1 MKMRQVNALEVAA
14 TSKFNKFHLMVY
26 LWCFFAITFDGYD
39 IALYGV
45 SLPLLMKEWNLTVV
59 QAGAIGS
66 YSLIGMII
74 GALVFAPLA
83 DKIGRKKVLIICM
96 TIFSIFTFL
105 GGVIDSPI
113 AFTIMRFIAALGI
126 GGLPANAIS
135 LMTEYSP
142 KANRTI
148 IVATMYCGYS
158 IGGIL
163 VSLLGIY
170 AVPEVGWRILYWVGG
185 FPLLVLPFLLKQ
197 FPESL
202 SFYILKRQTK
212 KLSSILNRIN
222 PLGDYTEEDDYC
234 FEEIQNESKGFP
246 VKKLFEKQRAIS
258 TFAFWI
264 AVFSCLLMVY
274 GLNTWLPKIMQQS
287 GYGLSSGLVFNI
299 VLCIGQVAGS
309 LIGGF
314 LAGKLGHRKVLV
326 SMYILGAVCF
336 VILGAT
342 SNLFMLYV
350 LVAMGGAC
358 TVGTQNLANPYIS
371 EYYPKE
377 ARATGIGWALGVG
390 RIGAVVAPT
399 LIALILAV
407 GLAPQKTFMVFA
419 VPSIIGALALLCV
432 QERFGSF
439 DNVGN
444 SSHLKQ
450 LPSRVS
456 ETNNI
461 TL

>member
-1 MKMRQVNALEVAA
+1 
-14 TSKFNKFHLMVY
+14 MVY
-26 LWCFFAITFDGYD
+26 LWCFFAIAFDGYD

-83 DKIGRKKVLIICM
+83 DKIGRKKVLVICM
-96 TIFSIFTFL
+96 AIFSIFTFL
-105 GGVIDSPI
+105 GGVIDSPT

-142 KANRTI
+142 KANRAV

-170 AVPEVGWRILYWVGG
+170 AVPEAGWRILYWVGG

-202 SFYILKRQTK
+202 SFYILKKQTK
-212 KLSSILNRIN
+212 RLSSILNRIN
-222 PLGDYTEEDDYC
+222 PPGNYTEEDDYC

-258 TFAFWI
+258 TFAFWV

-287 GYGLSSGLVFNI
+287 GYGFSSGLIFNI
-299 VLCIGQVAGS
+299 VLCIGQIAGS

-314 LAGKLGHRKVLV
+314 LSGKLGHRK
-326 SMYILGAVCF
+326 Y
-336 VILGAT
+336 
-342 SNLFMLYV
+342 
-350 LVAMGGAC
+350 
-358 TVGTQNLANPYIS
+358 
-371 EYYPKE
+371 
-377 ARATGIGWALGVG
+377 
-390 RIGAVVAPT
+390 
-399 LIALILAV
+399 
-407 GLAPQKTFMVFA
+407 
-419 VPSIIGALALLCV
+419 
-432 QERFGSF
+432 
-439 DNVGN
+439 
-444 SSHLKQ
+444 
-450 LPSRVS
+450 
-456 ETNNI
+456 
-461 TL
+461 

>member
-1 MKMRQVNALEVAA
+1 MRQVNTLEAVAA
-14 TSKFNKFHLMVY
+14 SKFNKFHLMIY
-26 LWCFFAITFDGYD
+26 LWCFFAIAFDGYD

-83 DKIGRKKVLIICM
+83 DKIGRKKVLVICM
-96 TIFSIFTFL
+96 AIFSIFTFL
-105 GGVIDSPI
+105 GGVIDSPT

-142 KANRTI
+142 KANRAV

-170 AVPEVGWRILYWVGG
+170 AVPEAGWRILYWVGG

-202 SFYILKRQTK
+202 SFYILKKQTK
-212 KLSSILNRIN
+212 KLSNILNRIN
-222 PLGDYTEEDDYC
+222 PLGNYTEEDDYC

-246 VKKLFEKQRAIS
+246 VKKLFEKQRAVS

-287 GYGLSSGLVFNI
+287 GYGFSSGLIFNI
-299 VLCIGQVAGS
+299 VLCIGQIVGS

-314 LAGKLGHRKVLV
+314 FAGKLGHRKVLV

-336 VILGAT
+336 VILGVT

-350 LVAMGGAC
+350 LVAVGGAC

-371 EYYPKE
+371 ES
-377 ARATGIGWALGVG
+377 V
-390 RIGAVVAPT
+390 
-399 LIALILAV
+399 
-407 GLAPQKTFMVFA
+407 
-419 VPSIIGALALLCV
+419 
-432 QERFGSF
+432 
-439 DNVGN
+439 
-444 SSHLKQ
+444 
-450 LPSRVS
+450 
-456 ETNNI
+456 
-461 TL
+461 